1 MIPKTAFVTGKR
13 FVRASFTQISQD
25 QSRLATSFSVIFGK
39 ASNILWHFVASFPL
53 TYKTILDYA
62 PIVKKQ
68 CLINFDASL
77 PPKKKGYSLICNPL
91 ISMVG
96 GTGIEPVTAAG

>member
-1 MIPKTAFVTGKR
+1 MMPKTAFVTGKTIKKNVDYSNFSR
-13 FVRASFTQISQD
+13 QAS
-25 QSRLATSFSVIFGK
+25 SRHILPAIIGT
-39 ASNILWHFVASFPL
+39 ASHVLS
-53 TYKTILDYA
+53 YA